1 MPAKDAARG
10 ASARILSHSLGFRI
24 EYTLCATWTFAAAC
38 ARKSRVPAQCSNS
51 ASAGTHGT
59 LTIAEA
65 TDVMSAT
72 RYAVGH
78 GYRGRYEGIP
88 TGFTGT

>member
-65 TDVMSAT
+65 TDVMLL
-72 RYAVGH
+72 GCH

-88 TGFTGT
+88 TGTGTGTRYR